1 MNSERRA
8 IILKLSKA
16 LLKIGALQFGTF
28 QLSDG
33 RYSPFYLDMSSLPSF
48 PSVFSMC
55 VRIMI
60 ETAEKLRFEAVCGV
74 PFKGLP
80 LASVFA
86 FSLKKPLIYIRK
98 DGTSRRNVEGSVAA
112 GSEVVI
118 IDDVASSGLTLS
130 DAAMKV
136 RDEGYKVSKALVLVD
151 RLDGAKERLRESKVV
166 LISVASILEISDV
179 LKRYDILSDEQYRA
193 IVREKKTQMKKI
205 NKP

>member
-1 MNSERRA
+1 MKSERTA

-28 QLSDG
+28 QLSNG

-48 PSVFSMC
+48 PSIFSMC
-55 VRIMI
+55 VRMMTEI
-60 ETAEKLRFEAVCGV
+60 AKNLRFEAVCGV

-98 DGTSRRNVEGSVAA
+98 NGTSAREVEGTIAA

-130 DAAMKV
+130 DAVMKV

-151 RLDGAKERLRESKVV
+151 RLDGAKERLRENKVA

-179 LKRYDILSDEQYRA
+179 LKKYDILSDEQYRA
-193 IVREKKTQMKKI
+193 IVKEKRT
-205 NKP
+205 